1 VVRRSGTS
9 SGGANPVGA
18 GVPMWCRSVG
28 GARNSVVDLSAFA
41 GQTIR
46 LRYRSTSDDNTVGPL
61 PNGFEIDDIRVFGC
75 Q

>member
-1 VVRRSGTS
+1 
-9 SGGANPVGA
+9 
-18 GVPMWCRSVG
+18 MWCRSAG
-28 GARNSVVDLSAFA
+28 GARNSVVDLNGFA

-46 LRYRSTSDDNTVGPL
+46 LRFRATGDDNTAASA

>member
-1 VVRRSGTS
+1 
-9 SGGANPVGA
+9 
-18 GVPMWCRSVG
+18 
-28 GARNSVVDLSAFA
+28 VVDLNGFA

-46 LRYRSTSDDNTVGPL
+46 LRFRATGDDNTAAAT